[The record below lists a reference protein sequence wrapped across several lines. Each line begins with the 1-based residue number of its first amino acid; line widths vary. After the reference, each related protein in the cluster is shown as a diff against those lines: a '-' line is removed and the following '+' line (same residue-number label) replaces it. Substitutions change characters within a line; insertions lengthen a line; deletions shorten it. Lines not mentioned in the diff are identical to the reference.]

1 MVKKAS
7 LLALCLIVIGIV
19 GSIVTFSSGNKSS
32 VVNETKKIQVA
43 EIHDLTI
50 KAETTDIEIMENK
63 DGDEV
68 IIELVG
74 KTNKIEQ
81 LDFSVN
87 VKDSTLFIDVA
98 EDKPIQLFN
107 INFKSPD
114 LTLNVYLPTKTFN
127 RIDING
133 VSSDVYIENMN
144 ASTLKL
150 ETVSGD
156 IEGEASKSDQTNIK
170 TVSGDL
176 EIQEII
182 GELTIQTTSGDI
194 DLSNFELLEPIDIK
208 TVSGDIHIST
218 LNEPNNVLYNVKS
231 VSGDIN
237 LFDQFSSNAKIGTGA
252 LSIKLETV
260 SGDIAIES
268 NE

>member
-19 GSIVTFSSGNKSS
+19 GSIVTFSTGNKSS
-32 VVNETKKIQVA
+32 VVNEMEKFQAA

-50 KAETTDIEIMENK
+50 KAETADIEIMENK
-63 DGDEV
+63 NGDEV

-81 LDFSVN
+81 LNFSVN
-87 VKDSTLFIDVA
+87 VKDSTLFVDVE
-98 EDKPIQLFN
+98 EDKSIQLFN

-127 RIDING
+127 RIDIKG
-133 VSSDVYIENMN
+133 VSSDFYIENMN
-144 ASTLKL
+144 AATLKL

-156 IEGEASKSDQTNIK
+156 IEGEILKSEQTNIK

-182 GELTIQTTSGDI
+182 GDLTIKSTSGDI
-194 DLSNFELLEPIDIK
+194 DLTNFELVEPLNIK

-237 LFDQFSSNAKIGTGA
+237 LYDQYSSNAEIGTGA